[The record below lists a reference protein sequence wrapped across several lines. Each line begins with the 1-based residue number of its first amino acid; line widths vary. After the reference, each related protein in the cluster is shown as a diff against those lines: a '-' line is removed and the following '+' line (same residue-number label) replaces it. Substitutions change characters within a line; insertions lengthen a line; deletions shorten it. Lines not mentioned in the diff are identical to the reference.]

1 MVLKGVVPALLGT
14 ALLLGGSAGWAA
26 DYRPDEFLNLDL
38 SKAVLSPKR
47 LGPPTEFAPVPVEA
61 KNEAKNEV
69 KSEPSGIVAQN
80 ANPKKVA
87 VEHVEAAPVRA
98 QLKTP
103 HRHSRVAQARS
114 EKRRGTGRVHLARR
128 HGNPMNAQAMDT
140 RIQKWPCNPDYGGI
154 CAWRR

>member
-1 MVLKGVVPALLGT
+1 MVLKGIFPVVLGT
-14 ALLLGGSAGWAA
+14 ALLLGSSAAWAA

-47 LGPPTEFAPVPVEA
+47 LGPPTEFAKVPLEA
-61 KNEAKNEV
+61 

-87 VEHVEAAPVRA
+87 TERVAAAPARA
-98 QLKTP
+98 ELRPPAHHT
-103 HRHSRVAQARS
+103 RRIAQARS
-114 EKRRGTGRVHLARR
+114 EKRRGAGRVHLARR
-128 HGNPMNAQAMDT
+128 HGNPMNAEAMDT

-154 CAWRR
+154 CAWRQ